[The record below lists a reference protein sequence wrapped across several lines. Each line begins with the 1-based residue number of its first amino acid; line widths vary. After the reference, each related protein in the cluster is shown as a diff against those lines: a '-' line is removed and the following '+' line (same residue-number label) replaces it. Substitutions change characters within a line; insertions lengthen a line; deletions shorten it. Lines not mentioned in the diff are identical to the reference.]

1 MARRSIA
8 ESSPRLGVP
17 ELFVPGPYEQVL
29 ILTFGADLEFYERVL
44 RRHFG
49 SFRNQIVLA
58 DGGQLDRH
66 LSGLASSATLR
77 HLNRSWVAGPIRV
90 QHSAHAKAILL
101 AGPEAGLL
109 LVGSGNLSLQ
119 GYAGAGEC
127 FVPYRWG
134 PDEPDDLH
142 AFTAVR
148 SLTDTL
154 VERALVDPVIA
165 DRLKVFW
172 SAYDWWH
179 ALPTDDGLVR
189 HNLDRPLGAQFV
201 DVVAGEAVEELTVV
215 APFHDER
222 CAALE
227 RLIAEVKPARVRV
240 LVQPGRCSVDPI
252 ELQRVLDATSGSA
265 HSITAAGDHELAY
278 LHAKVFLAKT
288 ATRAVCLVGSANCS
302 QVALWLDQPR
312 ANVEIGSLLTGPPS
326 AFDHLFE
333 TSVVTIGAAVD
344 PTELDLEIRDDGDDT
359 EDHDSR
365 PPLIHDLEIKGDTL
379 TWTMVAPGVSAKD
392 VVIEVNGKV
401 AATDITTEV
410 GGGGRDKWVARLLDP
425 DDVEAVRGVAVLAVR
440 IEGLE
445 PSYAVPYQ
453 VDRLR
458 EQDRRRVDAD
468 RLRHAARLELDDP
481 DLEQALAALEEIL
494 VGDNVARWGK
504 ERTPSGAVD
513 QGESIA
519 WENIDWSAVRRHPRF
534 QAYGGLAGF
543 GAPGSALAD
552 YLAALSQL
560 VRELLDEEDI
570 TGPESDSDA
579 PTDPEDGEEE
589 TDVASGVEGA
599 DPDEEDEEDDDL
611 DEEPRRQSP
620 AARNR
625 RLVRNFVRRSLAVL
639 EQPGFRDGAGPGI
652 VIPNLIILNWVCWWI
667 ATKDEDHGPELVD
680 ERLRLWELLWGN
692 AEDDGYLATLDDEHQ
707 ALVLERFDAQRF
719 EAVVAASV
727 ADVWASIPTVTET
740 SYRRLRA
747 VLRRSVCS
755 PCWQVTA
762 AHLDAAAMLT
772 NKRPTTVDPLDAS
785 EIAER
790 LWEVACAPH
799 FAIEIRSAVAA
810 AMGCLPGDVT
820 ASSVEVIVDGR
831 SDRRAVD
838 QMEVSARVTSDG
850 IEQAL
855 AAWMG
860 LADLDFYR
868 LKWPGG
874 VAFYNADAEAG
885 WVVPD
890 DEDERTLDASL
901 KPAYPRWRDELDR
914 LADSVEAKDQVA
926 A

>member
-1 MARRSIA
+1 MARRSTA

-17 ELFVPGPYEQVL
+17 ELFAPGPYEQVL

-66 LSGLASSATLR
+66 LSGLASSGTLR
-77 HLNRSWVAGPIRV
+77 HLNRSWVAGPVRI

-134 PDEPDDLH
+134 PDQPDDLH
-142 AFTAVR
+142 AFTNVR
-148 SLTDTL
+148 SLADTL

-179 ALPTDDGLVR
+179 ALPTDDGPVR
-189 HNLDRPLGAQFV
+189 HNLDRPLGTQFV
-201 DVVAGEAVEELTVV
+201 DAVAGEAVEELTVV

-227 RLIAEVKPARVRV
+227 HLIAELNPVHVRV
-240 LVQPGRCSVDPI
+240 LVQPGRCSVDAAQ
-252 ELQRVLDATSGSA
+252 LQRVLDTTSGTV
-265 HSITAAGDHELAY
+265 HSITAAGDHELSY
-278 LHAKVFLAKT
+278 LHAKVILAKT
-288 ATRAVCLVGSANCS
+288 ARRAVCLVGSANCS
-302 QVALWLDQPR
+302 QVALWLKQPG

-326 AFDHLFE
+326 AFNHLLE
-333 TSVVTIGAAVD
+333 SSVVTIGPAVD
-344 PTELDLEIRDDGDDT
+344 PSQLDLEIRDDGDS
-359 EDHDSR
+359 EDAESL
-365 PPLIHDLEIKGDTL
+365 PPTIHDLEINGDTL
-379 TWTMVAPGVSAKD
+379 SWTMVAPGVGAED
-392 VVIEVNGKV
+392 VVIEVDGHV
-401 AATDITTEV
+401 APTDITMAAAD
-410 GGGGRDKWVARLLDP
+410 GGRNRWAARLLDP
-425 DDVEAVRGVAVLAVR
+425 DDVEAVRGVAVVAVR
-440 IEGLE
+440 IGDLD

-453 VDRLR
+453 VERLR

-504 ERTPSGAVD
+504 DRTPSDEAD
-513 QGESIA
+513 NSESIA

-570 TGPESDSDA
+570 TGPESAPDA
-579 PTDPEDGEEE
+579 PTGPDDEEEE

-599 DPDEEDEEDDDL
+599 DPDEEDEEDDEL

-625 RLVRNFVRRSLAVL
+625 RLVRNFVRRNLAVL

-719 EAVVAASV
+719 EAVIAASV

-740 SYRRLRA
+740 NYRRLRA
-747 VLRRSVCS
+747 VIRRSVCS

-762 AHLDAAAMLT
+762 LHLDAGAVLT

-790 LWEVACAPH
+790 MWEVACAPH

-810 AMGCLPGDVT
+810 ALGCLPGDVT

-831 SDRRAVD
+831 SDRRSVD
-838 QMEVSARVTSDG
+838 QMEVSASVTSDG
-850 IEQAL
+850 VETAL

-874 VAFYNADAEAG
+874 VAFYNTDVEAG

-890 DEDERTLDASL
+890 DGDERTIDGSL

-914 LADSVEAKDQVA
+914 LADSVVVRDEVA

>member
-1 MARRSIA
+1 MARSSTTD
-8 ESSPRLGVP
+8 SSPRLGVP
-17 ELFVPGPYEQVL
+17 ELFAPGPYEQVL

-58 DGGQLDRH
+58 DGGQIDRH

-77 HLNRSWVAGPIRV
+77 HLNRSWVAGPIRI
-90 QHSAHAKAILL
+90 QHAAHAKAILL

-127 FVPYRWG
+127 FVPYRWT
-134 PDEPDDLH
+134 PDQPEDLH
-142 AFTAVR
+142 AFTTVR
-148 SLTDTL
+148 SLSDTL
-154 VERALVDPVIA
+154 TERALVDPVIT

-179 ALPTDDGLVR
+179 AFPNADGPVR
-189 HNLDRPLGAQFV
+189 HNLDQALGLQFV
-201 DVVAGEAVEELTVV
+201 DAVAGEAVDELTVV

-222 CAALE
+222 CSALG
-227 RLIAEVKPARVRV
+227 RLIAELNPAHVRV
-240 LVQPGRCSVDPI
+240 LVQPGRCSVDPAQLRRI
-252 ELQRVLDATSGSA
+252 LDSTSGSV

-302 QVALWLDQPR
+302 QVALWLDQPG
-312 ANVEIGSLLTGPPS
+312 ANIEIGSLLTGPPS
-326 AFDHLFE
+326 AFDHLLE
-333 TSVVTIGAAVD
+333 SPVVTIGPAAD
-344 PTELDLEIRDDGDDT
+344 PGELDLEIRSDGDDA
-359 EDHDSR
+359 EDPHSV
-365 PPLIHDLEIKGDTL
+365 PPTVHDLQIKGDTL
-379 TWTMVAPGVSAKD
+379 TWTMAVPGINAED
-392 VVIEVNGKV
+392 VVIEVNGHV
-401 AATDITTEV
+401 APTAVTIEGSE
-410 GGGGRDKWVARLLDP
+410 GGKPKWAARLLDP
-425 DDVEAVRGVAVLAVR
+425 DDVEAVRGVAVIAIR
-440 IEGLE
+440 IGELP

-481 DLEQALAALEEIL
+481 DLEHALAALEEIL

-504 ERTPSGAVD
+504 ERTPANEVD
-513 QGESIA
+513 QGEAIA
-519 WENIDWSAVRRHPRF
+519 WTDIDWSAVRRNPRY
-534 QAYGGLAGF
+534 QSYGELGGL

-560 VRELLDEEDI
+560 VRELLDEEE
-570 TGPESDSDA
+570 GSDEGARRDA
-579 PTDPEDGEEE
+579 PTDPDDGDEG

-599 DPDEEDEEDDDL
+599 DPDENEEDDEL
-611 DEEPRRQSP
+611 DEEPRRQSL

-625 RLVRNFVRRSLAVL
+625 RLVRNFVRRNVAVL

-680 ERLRLWELLWGN
+680 ERLRLWELLWGTD
-692 AEDDGYLATLDDEHQ
+692 EEEGYLATLDDEHQ
-707 ALVLERFDAQRF
+707 SLVIERFDAQRF
-719 EAVVAASV
+719 EAVITASI
-727 ADVWASIPTVTET
+727 ADVWASIPTATET
-740 SYRRLRA
+740 HYRRLRA
-747 VLRRSVCS
+747 VIRRAVCS

-762 AHLDAAAMLT
+762 AHLHAGAVLT
-772 NKRPTTVDPLDAS
+772 NKRPTTVDPLDAA
-785 EIAER
+785 EIAGR
-790 LWEVACAPH
+790 LWEAACEPH
-799 FAIEIRSAVAA
+799 FEIELRAAVAE
-810 AMGCLPGDVT
+810 AMGCRPGEVV

-831 SDRRAVD
+831 SDRRSVH
-838 QMEVSARVTSDG
+838 QLEIGTTVSSTGVEEAFTS
-850 IEQAL
+850 
-855 AAWMG
+855 WMG
-860 LADLDFYR
+860 MADLDFYR

-874 VAFYNADAEAG
+874 VAFYNSIEQTG
-885 WVVPD
+885 WVFPD
-890 DEDERTLDASL
+890 DEDERTLDAGL
-901 KPAYPRWRDELDR
+901 EPAYPRWRVELDR
-914 LADSVEAKDQVA
+914 LADSVQVSDEAA